1 MLTAAALVPDT
12 ALLVPGV
19 GGRSDALVA
28 GLREAALAA
37 VAEVLATGPERVAVV
52 APAARSRTFAGPV
65 RASLAGAGVPDA
77 MLGWVVPG
85 PVDAPVPAVP
95 SAVAVHLLA
104 RCGAGSADAVVEV
117 TGSTPAAQLHRL
129 GAALV
134 SDGPTV
140 LVVVGSL
147 SARHGPDAPLAD
159 DPRAPGL
166 DAACARD
173 LADPTPAAR
182 ARLAAVEPE
191 QAAALAVTGWAPWQ
205 VLLGAADGARTDG
218 RLLARAEP
226 AGAAHAVFTW
236 LTAGAAA

>member
-19 GGRSDALVA
+19 GGRTDALVV

-37 VAEVLATGPERVAVV
+37 VAEVLSSRPGRVAVV
-52 APAARSRTFAGPV
+52 APAVRPRTITGPV

-85 PVDAPVPAVP
+85 PRDAPVPAVA

-104 RCGAGSADAVVEV
+104 RCGAGSPDEVVEV
-117 TGSTPAAQLHRL
+117 TGSTSAEDLHRL
-129 GAALV
+129 GAALAA
-134 SDGPTV
+134 DGPTV

-159 DPRAPGL
+159 DPRAPAL
-166 DAACARD
+166 DSACARD

-205 VLLGAADGARTDG
+205 VLVGAADGTHVQG
-218 RLLARAEP
+218 RLLARADP
-226 AGAAHAVFTW
+226 AGAAHGVFTW
-236 LTAGAAA
+236 RTTGVAA